1 MPLPEPMSLRTIGCY
16 ALFSLYVRVFH
27 CTSEPAASVRRH
39 FNLTRIDRQ
48 QVCNLRG
55 VPFYA
60 GGGFLD
66 KKFVGPLVI
75 RAGLKD
81 TAPNEERVLG

>member
-1 MPLPEPMSLRTIGCY
+1 MYFTVLPSLRRR
-16 ALFSLYVRVFH
+16 F
-27 CTSEPAASVRRH
+27 ERH

-48 QVCNLRG
+48 QVCNLREA
-55 VPFYA
+55 PFYA

-81 TAPNEERVLG
+81 TAPDEERVLG